1 MKHQSR
7 YRWLLVAVVAVILL
21 GPLPYWLSGIGQ
33 SAAGLSA
40 EVTHR
45 ADGTLV
51 SSPKAEALHSLGL
64 PMGVERLFLY
74 PLLLFCLQASGG
86 ALALRGWLDRQ
97 LERIHL
103 PLQAGRTAGW
113 VGRRIPSAWRERV
126 TGRDLVVILFFV
138 IILDLALAVLYL
150 PFNFYGDFILG
161 HQFGLSRQEV
171 PGWASDWTKSLLIQ
185 MVTDGVLWTGF
196 YALLRLLPRRWPI
209 PTGAA
214 MFLLSGVFTL
224 LTPIIITPLFYEIRP
239 LDDPSLRA
247 RIVALAARAG
257 MHVDAVYVINASS
270 KTIEVNAYFTGFG
283 GVQRIVLYDTLLT
296 DYTPD
301 QIEVVL
307 AHEMGH
313 WYHRHVLIGL
323 LGYGAAAWIGL
334 FGLRWLLQRVWQP
347 LGWSGPADVAGLP
360 YLLAVLAV
368 VTTLALPVQNGLS
381 RIAESQA
388 DWFALSI
395 SQKPGTF
402 ITLFEKFAVQN
413 LSMVDAPAWEKFVFY
428 THPAIA
434 ERIRMAE
441 DFQKQVG
448 QQLP

>member
-1 MKHQSR
+1 MKHQSC
-7 YRWLLVAVVAVILL
+7 YRWLLVAVIAIILL
-21 GPLPYWLSGIGQ
+21 GPLPYWLSGVGQ

-40 EVTHR
+40 EITHR

-64 PMGVERLFLY
+64 PMTVERLFLY
-74 PLLLFCLQASGG
+74 PLLLFCLQASGL
-86 ALALRGWLDRQ
+86 ALALRRRLDGLVEGR
-97 LERIHL
+97 RL
-103 PLQAGRTAGW
+103 PLPVGRAVEW
-113 VGRRIPSAWRERV
+113 AGRRIPPAWRERV
-126 TGRDLVVILFFV
+126 TGRDLLVIFFFV
-138 IILDLALAVLYL
+138 LIFDLALAVLYL
-150 PFNFYGDFILG
+150 PFNFYGGFILD
-161 HQFGLSRQEV
+161 HQFGLSRQALS
-171 PGWASDWTKSLLIQ
+171 GWAADWLKSLLIGLV
-185 MVTDGVLWTGF
+185 MDGVLWTGF

-209 PTGAA
+209 PAGAA
-214 MFLLSGVFTL
+214 MFLLSAVFVL
-224 LTPIIITPLFYEIRP
+224 LTPIIITPLFYEVRP
-239 LDDPSLRA
+239 LDDPALRA
-247 RIVALAARAG
+247 RILALAERAG

-270 KTIEVNAYFTGFG
+270 KTVEVNAYFTGFG
-283 GVQRIVLYDTLLT
+283 GAQRIVLYDTLLT

-381 RIAESQA
+381 RIAEGQA

-395 SQKPGTF
+395 THKPETF
-402 ITLFEKFAVQN
+402 IALFEKFAVQN
-413 LSMVDAPAWEKFVFY
+413 LSVVDAPAWEKFVFY

-441 DFQKQVG
+441 DFQKE
-448 QQLP
+448 LRK